1 MQAGGQEF
9 DPPQLHQI
17 PMFEGSL
24 LEGGRP
30 LFFGMTIFEQC
41 RLRSLDESP
50 GTESA
55 GSIRPRAAPVETG
68 GWMFDNEIDWVNK
81 LQG

>member
-17 PMFEGSL
+17 LFTRLPEVGCPDNPDIELWAGLESQVDSDQVHSPQGERRSRPMSE
-24 LEGGRP
+24 
-30 LFFGMTIFEQC
+30 
-41 RLRSLDESP
+41 
-50 GTESA
+50 
-55 GSIRPRAAPVETG
+55 
-68 GWMFDNEIDWVNK
+68 MFDNEIDWVNI